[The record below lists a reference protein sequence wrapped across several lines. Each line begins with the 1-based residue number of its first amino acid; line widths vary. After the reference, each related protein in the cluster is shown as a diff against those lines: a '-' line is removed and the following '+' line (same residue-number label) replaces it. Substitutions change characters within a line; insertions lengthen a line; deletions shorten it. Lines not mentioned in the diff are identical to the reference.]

1 MEGNREQAGRVRRLL
16 VAKGSFEALGGAE
29 RDLIRNLPALA
40 KKFAVTVATLG
51 PVSYTHLP
59 LPTTPYV

>member
-1 MEGNREQAGRVRRLL
+1 MSKAILAAIIDK
-16 VAKGSFEALGGAE
+16 AKDEIVDKYADNMVE
-29 RDLIRNLPALA
+29 H
-40 KKFAVTVATLG
+40 V

>member
-1 MEGNREQAGRVRRLL
+1 MMKTLII
-16 VAKGSFEALGGAE
+16 GSSG
-29 RDLIRNLPALA
+29 LIGRNLTSQLA
-40 KKFAVTVATLG
+40 EQNESVVCMDLDLGATPDIDGVELV